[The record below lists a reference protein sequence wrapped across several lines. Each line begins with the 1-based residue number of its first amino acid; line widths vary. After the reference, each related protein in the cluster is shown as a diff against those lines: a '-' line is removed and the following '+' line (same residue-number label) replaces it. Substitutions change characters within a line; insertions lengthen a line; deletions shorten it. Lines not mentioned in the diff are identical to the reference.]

1 MIDWESLGGGAA
13 TGFVTAILTLLGW
26 NKRISNLEDTK
37 VDKELLK
44 AVDAKV
50 EDLREDFKYIRGKLD
65 DIWIM
70 LGSKK

>member
-26 NKRISNLEDTK
+26 NKRISNLEDQK
-37 VDKELLK
+37 ADKDSIRSVDS
-44 AVDAKV
+44 KV
-50 EDLREDFKYIRGKLD
+50 ENLREDFKYIRGKLD

>member
-37 VDKELLK
+37 ADKDMVK
-44 AVDAKV
+44 ALDDKV
-50 EDLREDFKYIRGKLD
+50 NELREDFKYIRGKLD